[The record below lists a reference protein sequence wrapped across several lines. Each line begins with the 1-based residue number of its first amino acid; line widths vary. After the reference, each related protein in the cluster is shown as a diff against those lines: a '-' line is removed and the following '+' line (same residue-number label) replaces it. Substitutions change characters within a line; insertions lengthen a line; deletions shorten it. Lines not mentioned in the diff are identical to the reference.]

1 LTGFGKESTFTKSF
15 NKSVKL
21 FRKNQISLMVLQTE
35 TEQKIILSAEKLFYQ
50 KGKAGTSMQDIADD
64 AGINRTLLNYYFR
77 SKDQLFEAVFR
88 KALGTFVPNLAAMLN
103 TDMAFEAYVPV
114 MVEKI
119 IDTMLENP
127 QIPIFVL
134 QELSSNPKRMPQ
146 IIKEMGID
154 PAKTMDKMGGDVPSV
169 DGMDP
174 RQVILNLISLCIFP
188 FAAKP
193 VVMDIL
199 YNGDEEAYIEAMKE
213 RKKLLPQIIKQI
225 VSQNLSG

>member
-1 LTGFGKESTFTKSF
+1 
-15 NKSVKL
+15 
-21 FRKNQISLMVLQTE
+21 MVLQTE
-35 TEQKIILSAEKLFYQ
+35 TEEKIIASAEKLFYQ

-88 KALGTFVPNLAAMLN
+88 KAMGSFVPDVAVMIN
-103 TDMAFEAYVPV
+103 TDSAFEEYVPAV
-114 MVEKI
+114 VEKI

-134 QELSSNPKRMPQ
+134 QELSSNPERMPQ
-146 IIKEMGID
+146 IIKEMGVD
-154 PAKTMDKMGGDVPSV
+154 PAKVMEKMGGGIVPSP
-169 DGMDP
+169 GSMDP

-193 VVMDIL
+193 VVLDIL
-199 YNGDEEAYIEAMKE
+199 YNGDNEAYIAAMKE
-213 RKKLLPQIIKQI
+213 RKVLLPKIIKQI
-225 VSQNLSG
+225 LSQNQAG

>member
-1 LTGFGKESTFTKSF
+1 
-15 NKSVKL
+15 
-21 FRKNQISLMVLQTE
+21 MALQTE
-35 TEQKIILSAEKLFYQ
+35 TEERIIASAEKLFYQ

-77 SKDQLFEAVFR
+77 SKDLLFEAVFR
-88 KALGTFVPNLAAMLN
+88 KAMGSFVPNLAAMISSEVSFNNYLP
-103 TDMAFEAYVPV
+103 A

-134 QELSSNPKRMPQ
+134 QELSSNPERMPQ

-154 PAKTMDKMGGDVPSV
+154 PAKVMEKMGKGIANAK
-169 DGMDP
+169 MDFEP
-174 RQVILNLISLCIFP
+174 RQVILSIISLCIFP

-193 VVMDIL
+193 VVLDIL
-199 YNGDEEAYIEAMKE
+199 YDGDEEAYIAAMKD
-213 RKKLLPQIIKQI
+213 RKVLIPMIINQF
-225 VSQNLSG
+225 VSQNQK

>member
-1 LTGFGKESTFTKSF
+1 
-15 NKSVKL
+15 
-21 FRKNQISLMVLQTE
+21 MVLQTE
-35 TEQKIILSAEKLFYQ
+35 TEEKIIASAERLFYQ

-88 KALGTFVPNLAAMLN
+88 KALGTFVPNLASVLA
-103 TDMAFEAYVPV
+103 TDMAFQDYVSF
-114 MVEKI
+114 MVETI

-134 QELSSNPKRMPQ
+134 QELSSNPERMPQ

-154 PAKTMDKMGGDVPSV
+154 PARAVEKMESDGMVPSIA
-169 DGMDP
+169 GMDP
-174 RQVILNLISLCIFP
+174 RQIILNMISLCIFP

-193 VVMDIL
+193 VVLDIL
-199 YNGDEEAYIEAMKE
+199 YKGDEEAYVEAMKE
-213 RKKLLPQIIKQI
+213 RKVLLPKYIKQI
-225 VSQNLSG
+225 MSQNQAQ